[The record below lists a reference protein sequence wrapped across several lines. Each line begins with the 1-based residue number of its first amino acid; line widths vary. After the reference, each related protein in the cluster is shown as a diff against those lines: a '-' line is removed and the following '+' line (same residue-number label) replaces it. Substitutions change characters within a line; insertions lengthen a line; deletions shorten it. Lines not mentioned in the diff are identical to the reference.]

1 MNLARISVLSLLLGG
16 SLLSGCALVA
26 AGTAGGIAGSELS
39 ENDNDFD
46 PLENTEVGQAVD
58 QQVDEA
64 LE

>member
-16 SLLSGCALVA
+16 SLLFGCALVA
-26 AGTAGGIAGSELS
+26 AGTAGGVAGSELS
-39 ENDNDFD
+39 ENDNNFD

-58 QQVDEA
+58 QQVDEV